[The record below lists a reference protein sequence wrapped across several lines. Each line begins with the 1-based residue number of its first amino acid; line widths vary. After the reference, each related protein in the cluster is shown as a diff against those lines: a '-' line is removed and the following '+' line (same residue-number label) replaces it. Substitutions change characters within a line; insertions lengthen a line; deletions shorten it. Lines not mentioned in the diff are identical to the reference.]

1 MKAGGRLRFFVALTS
16 ILAATAL
23 VGALVY
29 AVTFDTLRKAY
40 GEMLAKT
47 VDQGA
52 YLVDNYLHTQ
62 RTLLALYA
70 TVPAVQEGRFTN
82 LPVWLKE
89 TGHPGTTPKRLAILD
104 QEGRGISTKGDRFE
118 AGDRPYFL
126 RARAGLSNIAGPV
139 ASRIDG
145 IPVVVLA
152 EPVPGDHPRAAVL
165 TASID
170 LSVFQVLLGSIQGIQ
185 GLELTLTTVEG
196 RVLASTAGPQALAP
210 AEVLEASRPLGEAS
224 WTLKAR
230 VRVGD
235 LLAPVRTVLFVVF
248 LLVIA
253 GAGLIIIFFLTGQKL
268 RRELDEAREDRTQAL
283 RDAYEQIRKLAFHD
297 TVTRLPNRNLLT
309 RRIGEALQA
318 RTDLRVIVV
327 ALGRFRSLTTTFGMH
342 FGDTVLKETAARLTA
357 FAPAE
362 TGAIVGRLGGSEFLL
377 LLPADRFGPEALP
390 SLLGLFEEPMGKR
403 DLRLHIN
410 VHIGACRLEDSGT
423 SPEEVIKCAE
433 TALWAARDEG
443 PNAASELTAEAVAR
457 RQRRAELQQLL
468 PEALVRGE
476 FDIHY
481 QPQVLMA
488 SGQVAGYEALLRW
501 TSPVLGPV
509 TPDEFIPVAEET
521 GIIVPLG
528 YWVLDQGI
536 VFARKLRDAGTP
548 AVVSV
553 NVSPVQFL
561 HHDFLD
567 EVTRRI
573 GASGVEPRYLGLEIT
588 ESTLMEGI
596 DQLGPSL
603 RKIMASGVKV
613 SLDDFGTGYSS
624 LNYLKDLP
632 LHVLKIDKSF
642 IDALEGDDRAYHLI
656 ECIIDLAHHLGLVV
670 IAEGIETGRQR
681 ELLAEVD
688 CDLVQG
694 YLTGRPR
701 PARDHLDQV
710 PV

>member
-1 MKAGGRLRFFVALTS
+1 
-16 ILAATAL
+16 
-23 VGALVY
+23 
-29 AVTFDTLRKAY
+29 
-40 GEMLAKT
+40 
-47 VDQGA
+47 
-52 YLVDNYLHTQ
+52 
-62 RTLLALYA
+62 
-70 TVPAVQEGRFTN
+70 
-82 LPVWLKE
+82 
-89 TGHPGTTPKRLAILD
+89 
-104 QEGRGISTKGDRFE
+104 
-118 AGDRPYFL
+118 
-126 RARAGLSNIAGPV
+126 
-139 ASRIDG
+139 
-145 IPVVVLA
+145 
-152 EPVPGDHPRAAVL
+152 
-165 TASID
+165 
-170 LSVFQVLLGSIQGIQ
+170 
-185 GLELTLTTVEG
+185 
-196 RVLASTAGPQALAP
+196 
-210 AEVLEASRPLGEAS
+210 
-224 WTLKAR
+224 
-230 VRVGD
+230 
-235 LLAPVRTVLFVVF
+235 
-248 LLVIA
+248 
-253 GAGLIIIFFLTGQKL
+253 
-268 RRELDEAREDRTQAL
+268 
-283 RDAYEQIRKLAFHD
+283 
-297 TVTRLPNRNLLT
+297 
-309 RRIGEALQA
+309 
-318 RTDLRVIVV
+318 
-327 ALGRFRSLTTTFGMH
+327 
-342 FGDTVLKETAARLTA
+342 
-357 FAPAE
+357 
-362 TGAIVGRLGGSEFLL
+362 
-377 LLPADRFGPEALP
+377 
-390 SLLGLFEEPMGKR
+390 MGKR